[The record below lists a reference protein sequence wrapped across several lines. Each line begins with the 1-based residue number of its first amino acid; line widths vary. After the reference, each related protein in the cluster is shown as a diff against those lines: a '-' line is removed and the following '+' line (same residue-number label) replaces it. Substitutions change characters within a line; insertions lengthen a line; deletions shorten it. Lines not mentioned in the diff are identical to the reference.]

1 MDLSL
6 AGVVGA
12 AVGFGVGLVDYGL
25 IASIVRRALERR
37 PGLIEPRRA
46 DLLMKVLFVVNAIV
60 FAALGWWLGVTV
72 AGTGL
77 PAPN

>member
-12 AVGFGVGLVDYGL
+12 AVGICVGLVDYGL

-60 FAALGWWLGVTV
+60 FAALGWWLGVSV

-77 PAPN
+77 PAPG

>member
-1 MDLSL
+1 MMDLSL

-12 AVGFGVGLVDYGL
+12 AVGIGVGLVDYGL

-60 FAALGWWLGVTV
+60 FAALGW
-72 AGTGL
+72 
-77 PAPN
+77 

>member
-1 MDLSL
+1 MELSL

-12 AVGFGVGLVDYGL
+12 AVGVGVGLVDYGVV
-25 IASIVRRALERR
+25 ASLVRRALERR
-37 PGLIEPRRA
+37 PGLMKPRWA
-46 DLLMKVLFVVNAIV
+46 DLLMKVLFVVNAVV